1 MVSVLQTVLQRADR
15 QRIPMN
21 LPEAQEI
28 ATLEVVRAE
37 VRGEEDAARREQL
50 QDAQV
55 YLYLYVNWLLS
66 FFTHVCTCTV

>member
-1 MVSVLQTVLQRADR
+1 
-15 QRIPMN
+15 MN

-37 VRGEEDAARREQL
+37 VRGEEDATRREQL

-55 YLYLYVNWLLS
+55 YLYL
-66 FFTHVCTCTV
+66 

>member
-1 MVSVLQTVLQRADR
+1 MVYVLQTVLQRADR